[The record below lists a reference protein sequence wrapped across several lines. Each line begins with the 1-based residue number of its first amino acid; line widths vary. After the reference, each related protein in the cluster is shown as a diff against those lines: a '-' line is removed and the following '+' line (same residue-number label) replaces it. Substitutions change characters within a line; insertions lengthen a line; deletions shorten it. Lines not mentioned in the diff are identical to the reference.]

1 MVKKRLKTDYLIL
14 GWILLTATWNIL
26 STVIGINGITTYLY
40 IGLVV
45 FWMVSVY
52 EEIPDRFVR
61 FRMELG
67 GVMLILLF
75 VVRVIRW
82 DYAESGSFLDRF
94 CWYLYYIPLLVTP
107 VLSLAIS
114 LHIGKKNARRV
125 AVNLLT
131 GLCVTLCLI
140 MLTSDYH
147 KLGVVITYQDGVA
160 RGKLGPVAYLAIGW
174 YMVLSLVSFVIIL
187 GKCRV
192 SAARKYAY
200 IPVIVQ
206 LLGLAA
212 WSVYYANGGS
222 SPKLW
227 GLSLYN
233 LQEVEM
239 FIFLGLWESCI
250 LIGLIPGNSLV
261 KEHDWIR
268 EGIRQSVSSKM
279 AELKLIYDR
288 ARNYCDEKT
297 FREELIEMGCLGAY
311 IKRRANLEL
320 MADKEGFLSTKE
332 LSLSIRESF
341 EYCELAGV
349 STGYEETGKAE
360 VPSLLIIAAYEFF
373 DKIMGSGLL
382 NACYV
387 KVQTSE
393 EHGQIGFKMSVDV
406 GMEPFDA
413 SDALLRRAWIDKE
426 ILDILGAWV
435 KVTDADDTF
444 RFELNA
450 RYSMRRSPRSILKR
464 SMGMRR
470 VNYGLS
476 GLAAFLSLE
485 KEALAEKTRIHD
497 TLGRCLLITKRY
509 LLSPERV
516 GKDALFFEW
525 TRAMNDIDD
534 ASQVLTG
541 TIENGDYSVCIRQ
554 AESMG
559 VEVLLS
565 GTIPS
570 DRQIKSVIDTAITV
584 HITNILRHTAGRKAY
599 VSIESDEKS
608 CIIVL
613 KEDSAGGSA
622 AGAENELTETVKE
635 TGGLKNLRY
644 RVESVGGTMTV
655 SSVPEFMIKIV
666 LPLNTGE
673 E

>member
-1 MVKKRLKTDYLIL
+1 MVKKRLKFDCILITL
-14 GWILLTATWNIL
+14 IALTAAWNIV
-26 STVIGINGITTYLY
+26 STIVGIHHLTSYLY
-40 IGLVV
+40 MGIIII
-45 FWMVSVY
+45 WTVSINR
-52 EEIPDRFVR
+52 EIPDPYVR
-61 FRMELG
+61 MRMEFG
-67 GVMLILLF
+67 GFLLFLLF
-75 VVRVIRW
+75 VVRMLRW
-82 DYAESGSFLDRF
+82 NSFEIGTFFNRL
-94 CWYLYYIPLLVTP
+94 CWYLYYIPLFITP
-107 VLSLAIS
+107 LLSLSMS
-114 LHIGKKNARRV
+114 LHLGKRKSFGIIMNVMR
-125 AVNLLT
+125 
-131 GLCVTLCLI
+131 GICGILCLI
-140 MLTSDYH
+140 ILTSDRH
-147 KLGVVITYQDGVA
+147 RLGVRIWYTDG
-160 RGKLGPVAYLAIGW
+160 KEHSSSGPVVYVAIGW
-174 YMVLSLVSFVIIL
+174 YIVLSLVAFGIVL
-187 GKCRV
+187 NKCRL
-192 SAARKYAY
+192 SSARKNWWLP
-200 IPVIVQ
+200 PVVQ
-206 LLGLAA
+206 FMGLAA
-212 WSVYYANGGS
+212 WAVYYAKGGS
-222 SPKLW
+222 SPRIN
-227 GLSLYN
+227 GISLYN
-233 LQEVEM
+233 IQEVLM

-297 FREELIEMGCLGAY
+297 FREELIEMGCFGAY

-320 MADKEGFLSTKE
+320 MADKEGFLSTQE

-341 EYCELAGV
+341 EYYELAGV

-360 VPSLLIIAAYEFF
+360 VPSLLIITAYEFF

-393 EHGQIGFKMSVDV
+393 ENGQIGFKMSVDV

-413 SDALLRRAWIDKE
+413 VDALLRREWVSKE

-435 KVTDADDTF
+435 KVTEADDTF

-450 RYSMRRSPRSILKR
+450 RYSMRRSPHSFLKR

-497 TLGRCLLITKRY
+497 TLGRCLLMTKGY
-509 LLSPERV
+509 LLNSARV
-516 GKDALFFEW
+516 DKDALFFEW
-525 TRAMNDIDD
+525 NRAMSNIDE
-534 ASQVLTG
+534 ASQESS
-541 TIENGDYSVCIRQ
+541 ENSESVDYSTCIRQ
-554 AESMG
+554 AKSMG
-559 VEVLLS
+559 VDVLLS
-565 GTIPS
+565 GTIPANKQL
-570 DRQIKSVIDTAITV
+570 RSVIDTAITV

-613 KEDSAGGSA
+613 KEDA
-622 AGAENELTETVKE
+622 AELDGAASSEINETVKE

-644 RVESVGGTMTV
+644 RVESAGGTMKVTPG
-655 SSVPEFMIKIV
+655 PEFTIRIE
-666 LPLNTGE
+666 LPFDAD
-673 E
+673 